1 MTDEISL
8 YCINIIYLLKIRDRL
23 NHKNN
28 QKELASSSSD
38 LDALHELI
46 EHRELSEKY
55 YSARNINRSLTSAL
69 KRYLKNRENENTKRA
84 HLTDLS
90 QFFSY
95 LGKNKIFTLGDLG
108 KIPGYLVKGICE
120 AWLDSLLENGLS
132 KISVQRKKGSLKS
145 FFKFLN
151 QELPQIITFV
161 PALENEKHKQF
172 YNRSKTIPLTR
183 KEWGDFIFFLEKN
196 IKTKKLGL
204 MLQTAMFLGGRRI
217 GEILKLKW
225 SDIDFNENKVFISP
239 SKKRADSTI
248 YILPL
253 PLFLKELLTSYKKN
267 IKYKISINDFVFSD
281 ETQQRVDGKLKYYA
295 PKAGIEKKI
304 SFHSVRTSFV
314 TWANEEG
321 HTQSEIMNA
330 TLHSSTKMVRYYDQ
344 TDSLKVNSILK
355 LNF

>member
-1 MTDEISL
+1 M
-8 YCINIIYLLKIRDRL
+8 NKKILDKGL
-23 NHKNN
+23 I
-28 QKELASSSSD
+28 SSSSE

-69 KRYLKNRENENTKRA
+69 NRYLKNRENENTKLA

-90 QFFSY
+90 QFISY

-120 AWLDSLLENGLS
+120 GWLDFLLENGLS
-132 KISVQRKKGSLKS
+132 KISIQRKKGSLRA

-151 QELPQIITFV
+151 QELPQIITFI
-161 PALENEKHKQF
+161 PSLENEKHKEF
-172 YNRSKTIPLTR
+172 YNRSKTNSLTR
-183 KEWGDFIFFLEKN
+183 EEWKKFIYFLN
-196 IKTKKLGL
+196 QDSKTKKLGL

-225 SDIDFNENKVFISP
+225 SDIDFIENKVFISP
-239 SKKRADSTI
+239 SKKRANSTI
-248 YILPL
+248 FILPL
-253 PLFLKELLTSYKKN
+253 PTSLKELLLSYKKN
-267 IKYKISINDFVFSD
+267 LKFKTHSSEFIFSN
-281 ETQQRVDGKLKYYA
+281 ETQQRIDSKIKYYA
-295 PKAGIEKKI
+295 PKAGLEKKI

-330 TLHSSTKMVRYYDQ
+330 TLHSSTKMVRYYDR
-344 TDSLKVNSILK
+344 TDALKVNSILK
-355 LNF
+355 FNTE